1 MTLTVPRLLA
11 CPACS
16 GSGME
21 PGSKKTT
28 CGSCKGRGQ
37 IEHRQQ
43 SFLGSFVSVRACPEC
58 EGQGEIVENPCHR
71 CHGHARVKE
80 KSKISISV
88 PAGVD
93 TGSRL
98 RLKDQGNAGVE
109 GGPNGDLFIVIET
122 IEHPQ
127 FRRDGRDIFSRI
139 AASYPQ
145 VALGTKLKI
154 ETLWGEETVSIPA
167 GTQPGTELR
176 LRGKGMPSIHG
187 MNGKGD
193 HIVQVTV
200 AVPTKLSAKQRQA
213 VEELAKSLEAA
224 R

>member
-1 MTLTVPRLLA
+1 
-11 CPACS
+11 
-16 GSGME
+16 ME

-224 R
+224 K